1 MFLLFFFMVAAGM
14 LSLLWLY
21 FPLQGSP
28 PPETTPFQ
36 APTTVPAALPS
47 GALPEPPEAPVAAG
61 AADPGAAMPA
71 GTTPS
76 AVTDAGVGA
85 GATVPVPGSM
95 NAALGQAAAPV
106 GTPPGPAAP
115 GLQPGTPS
123 VEELDRLL
131 EKLLG
136 NAPPVPPTR
145 P

>member
-1 MFLLFFFMVAAGM
+1 MFLLFFLMVAAGM

-36 APTTVPAALPS
+36 APATVPAATPS
-47 GALPEPPEAPVAAG
+47 GALPQPPEAPFAVG

-71 GTTPS
+71 GSTPS
-76 AVTDAGVGA
+76 AVTDASA
-85 GATVPVPGSM
+85 GSTVPVPGSM
-95 NAALGQAAAPV
+95 NAAPGL
-106 GTPPGPAAP
+106 PPG
-115 GLQPGTPS
+115 TTS

>member
-21 FPLQGSP
+21 FPMQGSA

-36 APTTVPAALPS
+36 APATVPAVLPS
-47 GALPEPPEAPVAAG
+47 GALPQPPEAPVAAG

-71 GTTPS
+71 GSTPS
-76 AVTDAGVGA
+76 AVTDAGA
-85 GATVPVPGSM
+85 GSTVPVPGSM
-95 NAALGQAAAPV
+95 NAAPGQAAAPV
-106 GTPPGPAAP
+106 GTPPGPVAP
-115 GLQPGTPS
+115 GLPPGTTS